1 MILPRLRSD
10 LNFMPSPISRQP
22 GLLIRDSLGYSDAI
36 LVIPPFL
43 VGCLLF
49 FDGARTSQDLQE
61 ELSRLARDQEIGNAA
76 QLLADRLSEAG
87 FLEDGTYARLKERSH
102 GEFAQSAVRKA
113 AHAGKS
119 YPAEIDPLRE
129 LMRKYLG
136 GGATS
141 PTKDGRIAIAAPHA
155 SPEHAW
161 QSYQAAYETLPPNL
175 EDRTFVVLGT
185 SHYGAPDRFGLTRKP
200 FETPLGRTRIDEALV
215 SELEGQ
221 PAVQM
226 EDYCHA
232 VEHSIEFQ
240 VVFLQSIYGPDVRI
254 LPVLCGSF
262 GRSIDEGRL
271 PEENEGVKRFLGAL
285 GEIAARESSR
295 LFWVLGI
302 DMAHMGVR
310 YGDQL
315 PVQAD
320 MDEMARVAERDKLRI
335 ERVNAADAR
344 GFWDLVRENKDDL
357 KWCGSSPLYTFL
369 SAVPGAQG
377 TLHRYQQW
385 NIDEQSVVSFA
396 GMSFRA

>member
-1 MILPRLRSD
+1 
-10 LNFMPSPISRQP
+10 MPSPISGRP
-22 GLLIRDSLGYSDAI
+22 GLLIRDSLGYSDSV

-49 FDGARTSQDLQE
+49 FNGVRTNLDLQA
-61 ELSRLARDQEIGNAA
+61 ELSRMAGDQEIGNAA

-87 FLEDGTYARLKERSH
+87 FLEDETYARLRERCH
-102 GEFAQSAVRKA
+102 AEFAQSPVRKA

-119 YPAEIDPLRE
+119 YPADIDPLRE
-129 LMRKYLG
+129 VMQKYLG
-136 GGATS
+136 GGPACSTQ
-141 PTKDGRIAIAAPHA
+141 DGMIAIAAPHA

-161 QSYQAAYETLPPNL
+161 QSYQAAYETLTPDL
-175 EDRTFVVLGT
+175 GDRTFVVLGT
-185 SHYGAPDRFGLTRKP
+185 SHYGTPDRFGLTRKP

-221 PAVQM
+221 PAVLM

-262 GRSIDEGRL
+262 GRSIEEGRL
-271 PEENEGVKRFLGAL
+271 PEDNESVRRFLGAL

-302 DMAHMGVR
+302 DLAHMGVR
-310 YGDQL
+310 YGDKL
-315 PVQAD
+315 VVQAD
-320 MDEMARVAERDKLRI
+320 MDEMTRIAERDKLRI
-335 ERVNAADAR
+335 ERVNAADTL
-344 GFWDLVRENKDDL
+344 GFWELVRENRDDL

-369 SAVPGAQG
+369 KAVPGARG

-396 GMSFRA
+396 GMSFRV